1 MDSVT
6 RLAPAATAG
15 DKLELGATRTA
26 DRSRRAPAL
35 PPLLVLSLDFELYWG
50 VRDVMT
56 VGAYRRALEGARAV
70 VPRMLELFR
79 QHEVRATWA
88 TVGFLML
95 RDAADLRAHCPERL
109 PGYRRAEL
117 CPYGYIARE
126 GASLEGALHFAP
138 ELVERI
144 LATPGQELASH
155 TFSHFYCLEQPAS
168 VEAFQADLQLA
179 LAVARSRFGVE
190 LRSLVFPRNQYT
202 PDHVRAAA
210 GLGVTSYRGNPETWM
225 YRPRAGGE
233 ESRAR
238 RLARLADAFLP
249 VSGDLAFELRP
260 GDPVNVPASRFLRP
274 WSEAQRWA
282 EPLRL
287 RRIARELRAAADRGR
302 AYHLWWH
309 PHNFGARPEENLA
322 ALATLLRE
330 FARLRHTHGM
340 RSASMSDAAALVKG
354 HVHA

>member
-1 MDSVT
+1 MDSAT
-6 RLAPAATAG
+6 RLAPAVACEG
-15 DKLELGATRTA
+15 LDLGATRTV

-35 PPLLVLSLDFELYWG
+35 PPLFVLSLDFELYWG
-50 VRDVMT
+50 VRDLMT
-56 VGAYRRALEGARAV
+56 VGAYRRNLEGVRAV
-70 VPRMLELFR
+70 VPRLLELFR

-95 RDAADLRAHCPERL
+95 RDVADLRANRPERL
-109 PGYRRAEL
+109 PQYRRAGL
-117 CPYGYIARE
+117 CPYGYVARE

-155 TFSHFYCLEQPAS
+155 TFSHFYCLEQPGS
-168 VEAFQADLQLA
+168 VEAFRADLQVA

-210 GLGVTSYRGNPETWM
+210 GLGMTSYRGNPETWM

-233 ESRAR
+233 ESRVR

-249 VSGDLAFELRP
+249 VSGDLSFALRP
-260 GDPVNVPASRFLRP
+260 GEPVNVPASRFLRP

-287 RRIARELRAAADRGR
+287 RRIARELRAAAEAGR

-322 ALATLLRE
+322 GLATLLRE
-330 FARLRHTHGM
+330 LARLRHTHGM
-340 RSASMSDAAALVKG
+340 RSATMSEAAALVKG
-354 HVHA
+354 QVHA